1 MISAGCIMPIG
12 KRGLEKKM
20 FSWALS
26 DLGKIWEELLT
37 DQNGQYV
44 ELQSGR
50 LFNQNMVSSSLTPL
64 SRFISTLSDR
74 CMDGVLV
81 PY

>member
-1 MISAGCIMPIG
+1 
-12 KRGLEKKM
+12 M

-50 LFNQNMVSSSLTPL
+50 LFNQNMVSSSLTPFKQIL
-64 SRFISTLSDR
+64 FQ
-74 CMDGVLV
+74 
-81 PY
+81 PYQTDVWTEYWFPIEKN

>member
-1 MISAGCIMPIG
+1 
-12 KRGLEKKM
+12 M

-50 LFNQNMVSSSLTPL
+50 LFNQNMVSSSLTPFK
-64 SRFISTLSDR
+64 SDFISTLSDR